1 MKYICILILLLSG
14 CVSSVKKEEG
24 NILYGIITNVSRV
37 LPGYRNRK
45 IKRLDF
51 YIEVKEKELELQVL
65 RYERTSGRL
74 KYNKL
79 IFTELD
85 NITEKSE

>member
-24 NILYGIITNVSRV
+24 NIAYGVVTNIFSV

-51 YIEVKEKELELQVL
+51 YIEVKEKEVRLQEL
-65 RYERTSGRL
+65 RYERKAARL
-74 KYNKL
+74 KYDKL
-79 IFTELD
+79 IFTAPVT
-85 NITEKSE
+85 IAEK